1 MVVNYHHSPNNHYF
15 RTTIERP
22 NYKAI
27 VRNYV
32 VDAEKCN
39 LCMACISP
47 CPTGSIDN
55 WRTMPKARAYSTAE
69 QLEWDVLPDELSSS
83 ELADAG
89 VAAQDT
95 PAAQAAQSAT
105 AAATEQATTFNSAQ
119 YGASVPPWSAAHAF
133 ANLYGPKA
141 DEKTVTVHRLCDHS
155 LRVGSFSADE
165 YRSN

>member
-1 MVVNYHHSPNNHYF
+1 MDMAVTVIRQHLIDPEICIRCNTCEATCPVQ
-15 RTTIERP
+15 
-22 NYKAI
+22 AI
-27 VRNYV
+27 THDSRNYV

-55 WRTMPKARAYSTAE
+55 WRTMPTARAYSTAE

-89 VAAQDT
+89 VCAEDT
-95 PAAQAAQSAT
+95 AAAQAAPSPA

-119 YGASVPPWSAAHAF
+119 YGASSPPWSAAHAF
-133 ANLYGPKA
+133 ANRYGP
-141 DEKTVTVHRLCDHS
+141 
-155 LRVGSFSADE
+155 
-165 YRSN
+165 